1 MKKRNIYKFKQNFIS
16 GLVTR
21 NFFQTNSNL
30 KTSSLNLFYLKNQ
43 MQPVSAT
50 PQKTESNLQANRLIN
65 QSFDKGRMKLFVLW
79 FLKKYGE
86 RKTLKLLD
94 ELKTIG
100 FGFATKAGTSI
111 GIEDLQ
117 IPASKSVLIGESEKL
132 VYYTKSQSKRGD
144 ITEVEKFQRMIDSW
158 HQTSETLKNDVVK
171 NFEKKDLLNPVYMM
185 AFSGARGNLSQVR
198 QLVGMRGLMSD
209 PQGRIIDFPIRS
221 NFREGLTLTE
231 YVISTYGARKGI
243 VDTALRTAN
252 AGYLTR
258 RLVDVAQHVIVSN
271 FDCGT
276 KRGIVVT
283 EMKEG
288 LKTLYSLP
296 NRLLGRVLASDIIIK
311 DRKIASRNDEIFQEL
326 AVEISKNTSKVF
338 IRSPLT
344 CETRRLV
351 CQLCYGWTL
360 GQGTLVSIGEAVGI
374 IAAQSIG
381 EPGTQLT
388 MRTFHTG
395 GVFSGDLTEE
405 VLAFEDGKVTYSA
418 AIPGTLIRTPQG
430 KIAFLTKNEGQLN
443 FTGKTIK
450 KHYKLPPFS
459 ILYARNEQNVFKKE
473 LIAQI
478 STKIEQKQ
486 QKEDVE
492 QKIVSE
498 LEGVFYNGHV
508 DLLEKI
514 NAYSDPIFEAQ
525 EWGYV
530 WILSGKIYQLPV
542 AMPFYP
548 QSGDF
553 VTPNSIMSQVQWK
566 LTNKGKIDFMESNL
580 FPESNSKI
588 KASVF
593 FDKMKTMNATLP
605 NKNITKSSFLK
616 KNFFLSRTKEKSLVQ
631 NPTNVN
637 SPLIIEAPIFSVLLK
652 SIQFKSIGYVLSALE
667 SFETKRV
674 CKNDFQKSMKNQT
687 FTPLK
692 GQPTEKFF
700 VETSLINK
708 KDSLTFKIEKNSMST
723 SQNSLIHDTQ
733 KAFSTIKNTDEWR
746 RNPTS
751 VIQWFP
757 QNLKIRKSGLIKF
770 ENLQVMDSKTKQLTF
785 PTIVRYIRL
794 SGIQVTKL
802 KNLNFNEELSQL
814 NSGHL
819 LRKFYSKNEQI
830 SPHVNSFLSTQ
841 NSYIHLT
848 EMHQKPI
855 LKSETNLIGSIFV
868 IPQKFLT
875 MQKISFPKDFTNLI
889 YLSYKKSWSKKIFE
903 QLEQKDEICNQNLIH
918 KLTTQLS
925 RKKETALLPLKQV
938 ITMNAQG
945 NKSIFSKMSH
955 IEIGWF
961 NPTISSSKIS
971 FFPIKKEMQ
980 KNPNLIQSKRI
991 SKFGTQ
997 RAPVSYFV
1005 ENKKSQNDQ
1014 SCNYEHFVLKN
1025 IILNSVGKI
1034 QNSSTKDSSKLSG
1047 KIKKVFNLKQ
1057 NNSSEPNVLFLSNPQ
1072 SNKRKNNNGTLTH
1085 SLIPKIRFSLII
1097 TKKENSTQMF
1107 IRFKQSSFSALTK
1120 ETRPLF
1126 INHGWVYCSFESNQ
1140 LFKVAKLHFSK
1151 KNSSHSKGKQVLND
1165 LIFDHNQISI
1175 IPLKMTTFNELKSG
1189 KQNISANG
1197 ETQND
1202 LTVKLSLFNP
1212 FLSTKRQLTSNLTNS
1227 NRSLHWIKNEK
1238 SRYYVSD
1245 KNYRNGMSMCLI
1257 QIIDEKIVENSQIQ
1271 KRQLTRFQINSKQK
1285 RIQNFEICFN
1295 QVRQKFHTNEFNKQ
1309 IPISK
1314 VLSSNPPATLTLNQ
1328 NFQFPVLN
1336 FLTNTKL
1343 KEQKM
1348 VKAALNDT
1356 NRFSLLTKEVTGL
1369 QSFKWA
1375 ETESQNLEFLES
1387 QTGKKFLEFLKK
1399 SGFFTVK
1406 KELNFSY
1413 FIIGL
1418 LNDQNIHSDNFGNDT
1433 LKLDFNLKSQFRLRK
1448 LFTVVKQMEEIL
1460 VKKKALLNSTVSK
1473 DSVKLQ
1479 KIEKNN
1485 LVEST
1490 LIKNSFQL
1498 TGYSFIKGLVRNL
1511 SISSGF
1517 PVLTIST
1524 IHKKSFFLKS
1534 YKEQIRT
1541 KNTFLLNSTN
1551 TIIPTSNF
1559 AKTGF
1564 LSSHTG
1570 EVLNIN
1576 QYFWTNRLNKNRSL
1590 ILTKS
1595 DLVGFGI
1602 KSYDFTNNNE
1612 KMFMDSSQV
1621 TSKQNLG
1628 KIFSQNFLTKKPIFI
1643 KVDAKLFKVTDIQ
1656 VGAVESKVKL
1666 KVGEFFVCGDRLDP
1680 DTGISQSGQIIHVN
1694 RSQITLRKGQ
1704 PIFVSPKG
1712 ILNNYSG
1719 DFIEKNKHII
1729 TLPYQRL
1736 KTGDIIQGI
1745 PKVEQ
1750 FFEARTTKA
1759 GKLFRDSIPNLLKG
1773 LFKHYKK
1780 KLPLQKAVRQSLYKT
1795 QQILVDGVQ
1804 RVYRSQ
1810 GVSISD
1816 KHIEVIVKQ
1825 MTSKVRILNGGQTG
1839 FFPGE
1844 ILDLDFVE
1852 EINRILLRK
1861 IQYEPLI
1868 LGITR
1873 ASLEVD
1879 SFLAAASFQQ
1889 TTKML
1894 SRAALYRK
1902 KDFLKGLKE
1911 NVILGNLIPAGTGY
1925 LVSIDFPI
1933 KKSN

>member
-1 MKKRNIYKFKQNFIS
+1 MKKRNIYQFKQNFIS
-16 GLVTR
+16 GLVIR
-21 NFFQTNSNL
+21 NFFQTSSNL

-43 MQPVSAT
+43 MQPVFAT

-296 NRLLGRVLASDIIIK
+296 NRLLGRALASDIIIK

-405 VLAFEDGKVTYSA
+405 VLAFEDGKVTYST

-514 NAYSDPIFEAQ
+514 NDYSDPIFEAQ

-530 WILSGKIYQLPV
+530 WILSGKIYQLPGT
-542 AMPFYP
+542 MSFYP

-553 VTPNSIMSQVQWK
+553 VTSNSIMSQVQWN
-566 LTNKGKIDFMESNL
+566 LTNKGKIDFMESQL

-588 KASVF
+588 KVSF
-593 FDKMKTMNATLP
+593 YKIQITNANLP
-605 NKNITKSSFLK
+605 NKNITKST
-616 KNFFLSRTKEKSLVQ
+616 FLSRAKQKSLAQ
-631 NPTNVN
+631 NSTSGN

-667 SFETKRV
+667 SFEAKKV
-674 CKNDFQKSMKNQT
+674 CDNDWKKSIKNQN
-687 FTPLK
+687 FTALK
-692 GQPTEKFF
+692 GKPTEKFF
-700 VETSLINK
+700 VETSLMNK
-708 KDSLTFKIEKNSMST
+708 KDSLTFEIEKNSMAT
-723 SQNSLIHDTQ
+723 QNSLIHDTQ

-751 VIQWFP
+751 AIQWFP
-757 QNLKIRKSGLIKF
+757 QNLKIRKTGLIKF
-770 ENLQVMDSKTKQLTF
+770 ESLQLMDSKTKQLTF
-785 PTIVRYIRL
+785 PTILRYIRI

-802 KNLNFNEELSQL
+802 NNFNFNEELSQL
-814 NSGHL
+814 NSGPL
-819 LRKFYSKNEQI
+819 LKKFYSKNEQI

-841 NSYIHLT
+841 NSYIHFT
-848 EMHQKPI
+848 EMPQKPI
-855 LKSETNLIGSIFV
+855 FKSETNLIGSISV

-889 YLSYKKSWSKKIFE
+889 YLSYKKPWSKQIFE
-903 QLEQKDEICNQNLIH
+903 QFQQKNEISNQNLIQ

-925 RKKETALLPLKQV
+925 QKKETHLFALNQV

-945 NKSIFSKMSH
+945 NKSIFSKMSTT
-955 IEIGWF
+955 ERGWF
-961 NPTISSSKIS
+961 NSTISTSKIS
-971 FFPIKKEMQ
+971 FFPIKKEIQ
-980 KNPNLIQSKRI
+980 KTPNLIHSKKI

-997 RAPVSYFV
+997 RATVSYFV
-1005 ENKKSQNDQ
+1005 QTMKSQNYQ

-1025 IILNSVGKI
+1025 FILNSFGKN
-1034 QNSSTKDSSKLSG
+1034 QNSSTKNSSKLSG
-1047 KIKKVFNLKQ
+1047 KIKTIFNLKQ
-1057 NNSSEPNVLFLSNPQ
+1057 NNSSESNVLFFSNMQ

-1085 SLIPKIRFSLII
+1085 LLIPKIRFSLII
-1097 TKKENSTQMF
+1097 TKKENSNQIF

-1120 ETRPLF
+1120 ETRPLI
-1126 INHGWVYCSFESNQ
+1126 INHGWVYWSFESNQ
-1140 LFKVAKLHFSK
+1140 LFKVSKSNFSK
-1151 KNSSHSKGKQVLND
+1151 KNLSHSKGKQVLND

-1189 KQNISANG
+1189 KQTTLANG
-1197 ETQND
+1197 ETQKDSIENQ
-1202 LTVKLSLFNP
+1202 LSSFNP
-1212 FLSTKRQLTSNLTNS
+1212 LLSNKRELTNKLPNS
-1227 NRSLHWIKNEK
+1227 NRSLHWVKNEK
-1238 SRYYVSD
+1238 SRYYFSG
-1245 KNYRNGMSMCLI
+1245 KNSTNGMSMCLI
-1257 QIIDEKIVENSQIQ
+1257 QLIDEKIVENSIIQ
-1271 KRQLTRFQINSKQK
+1271 KRQLNRFQINSKQK
-1285 RIQNFEICFN
+1285 RLQNFEICFN
-1295 QVRQKFHTNEFNKQ
+1295 QVRQKFHTNELNKQ

-1348 VKAALNDT
+1348 VKATLNET
-1356 NRFSLLTKEVTGL
+1356 NRFSLLTKEVSGL

-1418 LNDQNIHSDNFGNDT
+1418 LNDQNIHSDNFGNET
-1433 LKLDFNLKSQFRLRK
+1433 VKLDFNLKSQFRLRK
-1448 LFTVVKQMEEIL
+1448 LFTVVKQIEEIL
-1460 VKKKALLNSTVSK
+1460 VKKKALLHSTVST
-1473 DSVKLQ
+1473 DNVKLQ

-1485 LVEST
+1485 LVTST
-1490 LIKNSFQL
+1490 LIKNSFQSNSYL
-1498 TGYSFIKGLVRNL
+1498 FIKSLVRNL
-1511 SISSGF
+1511 SISSGL

-1524 IHKKSFFLKS
+1524 IQKKSFFLKS

-1541 KNTFLLNSTN
+1541 KNTFVLNSTN
-1551 TIIPTSNF
+1551 TLISNSNF
-1559 AKTGF
+1559 GKTGF

-1602 KSYDFTNNNE
+1602 KSHDFTSNNE
-1612 KMFMDSSQV
+1612 KMFMDSTQN
-1621 TSKQNLG
+1621 TSK
-1628 KIFSQNFLTKKPIFI
+1628 QNFLTKKPIFI
-1643 KVDAKLFKVTDIQ
+1643 KVDEKLFKVTNIQ

-1666 KVGEFFVCGDRLDP
+1666 KVGEFFVCGDRLDS
-1680 DTGISQSGQIIHVN
+1680 DTGISQSGQIIHLN

-1852 EINRILLRK
+1852 QINRILLRK